1 MNRGILLFAF
11 NSPEYNYFKM
21 AEFTAK
27 RVNHFLNLPVSIVTD
42 KNSYATS
49 TGYAFDNVYTIDSD
63 PNNTFQGR
71 VWLNKGRYRSYELS
85 PYDETILLD
94 VDYVVNSD
102 TLLKVF
108 DVMDDFCC
116 HESINFL
123 MNEYNKKEHL
133 DFANELSIP
142 TLWATVVGFKKTKRV
157 ENIFQCL
164 KMVQEN
170 YPHYGNIHNFS
181 CDTYRNDYGLT
192 IAHRIVNGHA
202 DVKADIIPWNLTHI
216 GPKTYVY
223 KNNNDEFCADYTI
236 VYDKWMRG
244 KIKKEYI
251 TIKNMDF
258 HVINKD
264 IFMELCE

>member
-1 MNRGILLFAF
+1 MTKGILVFAF
-11 NSPEYNYFKM
+11 NSPEYNYFHM

-42 KNSYATS
+42 QQSFATS
-49 TGYAFDNVYTIDSD
+49 SGYEFDNVFTIDSD
-63 PNNTFQGR
+63 PNNTFNGR
-71 VWLNKGRYRSYELS
+71 VWLNKGRYQAYQLS

-94 VDYVVNSD
+94 VDYLINSD

-108 DVMDDFCC
+108 DIMDDFVC

-133 DFANELSIP
+133 DFSNDLTIP

-157 ENIFQCL
+157 DNIFQCL

-170 YPHYGNIHNFS
+170 YQHYSNIHKFS

-192 IAHRIVNGHA
+192 IAHRIVNGHSY
-202 DVKADIIPWNLTHI
+202 VRSDIIPWNLTHI
-216 GPKTYVY
+216 GPKTTVY
-223 KNNNDEFCADYTI
+223 KNNNDDFCAEYTV
-236 VYDKWMRG
+236 VYDKWMNS
-244 KIKKEYI
+244 KIKKQYI
-251 TIKNMDF
+251 IIKDMDF

-264 IFMELCE
+264 LFMELTQ

>member
-1 MNRGILLFAF
+1 MTKGVLLFAF
-11 NSPEYNYFKM
+11 NSPEYNYYHM
-21 AEFTAK
+21 AEFTAR

-42 KNSYATS
+42 KNSLATT
-49 TGYAFDNVYTIDSD
+49 TGYKFDNVYTIDSD

-71 VWLNKGRYRSYELS
+71 VWLNKGRYQAYQLS

-94 VDYVVNSD
+94 VDYVINSD
-102 TLLKVF
+102 ALLKVF
-108 DVMDDFCC
+108 NVMDDFCC

-133 DFANELSIP
+133 DFSNELTIP
-142 TLWATVVGFKKTKRV
+142 TLWATVVGFRKTKRV

-170 YPHYGNIHNFS
+170 YSHYGNIHKFS

-202 DVKADIIPWNLTHI
+202 YIKTDILPWNLTHI
-216 GPKTYVY
+216 GPKTFVY
-223 KNNNDEFCADYTI
+223 KNKDDEFCTEYT
-236 VYDKWMRG
+236 VVFDKWKQG

-251 TIKNMDF
+251 TIKDMDF

-264 IFMELCE
+264 IFMELTK